1 MPSSVT
7 SISRWFGVLSLALAL
22 AACGKSGTTTG
33 NGVAMKDLEVVDGT
47 TTDAMTDLDGVR
59 AEGTAMAP
67 QQPGNASAGTSS
79 SASTAA
85 PPPAANSADAKSGGA
100 EVVSDQ

>member
-1 MPSSVT
+1 MSQPSITVLIRRSVT
-7 SISRWFGVLSLALAL
+7 PLLLALAVT
-22 AACGKSGTTTG
+22 ACGKSGEGTG
-33 NGVAMKDLEVVDGT
+33 NTVTMKDMEVVDGT

-67 QQPGNASAGTSS
+67 MSGNASAAKATLAKKAEDTS
-79 SASTAA
+79 A
-85 PPPAANSADAKSGGA
+85 PAEGDA

>member
-1 MPSSVT
+1 MSPSAIALRRLVGPFC
-7 SISRWFGVLSLALAL
+7 IALAL
-22 AACGKSGTTTG
+22 TACGKSGSEGSST
-33 NGVAMKDLEVVDGT
+33 VAMKDLEVVDGT

-67 QQPGNASAGTSS
+67 VTASNGTS
-79 SASTAA
+79 AVPARSTTNSTD
-85 PPPAANSADAKSGGA
+85 PADRDA